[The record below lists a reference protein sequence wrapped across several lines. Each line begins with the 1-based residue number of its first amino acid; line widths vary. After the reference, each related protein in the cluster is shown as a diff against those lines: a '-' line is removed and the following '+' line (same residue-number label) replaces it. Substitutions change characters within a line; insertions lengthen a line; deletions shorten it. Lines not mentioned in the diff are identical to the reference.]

1 MLHKT
6 IIKSNRPISG
16 VRQLVRQNTSA
27 GKYENPIEEMDDFIS
42 DKGSIAELWLK
53 VKEQMK
59 ANIDIEKK
67 KSHMEG
73 MQASFEEAKN
83 EVAHEVKTIQLII
96 KAFTDNTIDAI
107 NDFEHSLV
115 KLSIKI
121 AEKVIKKKIED
132 EDDVV
137 ISVVRNALK
146 TVKDSSEI
154 TVLLN
159 PNDLEI
165 LSQYEEL
172 VSYENRKIKFL
183 TDEGIESGGCKIH
196 SDWGVIDAQIDTQL
210 EEIYTQ
216 LVTKIE
222 DESPADSEHVSE

>member
-1 MLHKT
+1 MRKT

-16 VRQLVRQNTSA
+16 VRQLVRQNTLA
-27 GKYENPIEEMDDFIS
+27 GKFDNPIEEMDVYIS
-42 DKGSIAELWLK
+42 DKGTIAELWLK
-53 VKEQMK
+53 VKEQTK
-59 ANIDIEKK
+59 TNIDIEKK

-83 EVAHEVKTIQLII
+83 EVAHEVKTIQSII
-96 KAFTDNTIDAI
+96 NAFADKTINAI
-107 NDFEHSLV
+107 NSFEHSLV

-132 EDDVV
+132 ENDVV
-137 ISVVRNALK
+137 MSVVRNTLK

-159 PNDLEI
+159 PNDLEV
-165 LSQYEEL
+165 LSQYEDLEL
-172 VSYENRKIKFL
+172 YENRKIKFMI
-183 TDEGIESGGCKIH
+183 DEEVESGGCKIH

-216 LVTKIE
+216 LVAKIE
-222 DESPADSEHVSE
+222 DEFPAESEHVSE